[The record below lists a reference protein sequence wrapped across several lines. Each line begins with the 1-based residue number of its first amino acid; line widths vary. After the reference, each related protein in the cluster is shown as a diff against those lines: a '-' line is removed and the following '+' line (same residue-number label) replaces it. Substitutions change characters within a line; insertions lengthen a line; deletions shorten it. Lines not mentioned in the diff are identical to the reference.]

1 MPPDRDQDA
10 APRRLAR
17 RAWDGVRGGTV
28 RTAARLAA
36 ATPDQLAA
44 ARARLTDLAEPH
56 RDRRG
61 YALPI
66 TIRIATAFLKGQT
79 L

>member
-1 MPPDRDQDA
+1 MTEIRTELHVASLDE
-10 APRRLAR
+10 L
-17 RAWDGVRGGTV
+17 WDGVRGGTV

-44 ARARLTDLAEPH
+44 ARARLTALAEPH
-56 RDRRG
+56 REPGG

-66 TIRIATAFLKGQT
+66 TIRIAATT
-79 L
+79 